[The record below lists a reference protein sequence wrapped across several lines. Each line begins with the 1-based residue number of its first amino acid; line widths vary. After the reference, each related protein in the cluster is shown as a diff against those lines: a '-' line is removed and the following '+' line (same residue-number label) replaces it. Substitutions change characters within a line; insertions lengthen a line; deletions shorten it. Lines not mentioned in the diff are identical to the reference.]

1 MDIAIP
7 VFGGLGLFL
16 YGMTMMGD
24 GLQKQLAINFV
35 N

>member
-16 YGMTMMGD
+16 YGMAMMGD
-24 GLQKQLAINFV
+24 GLKTAGDKLRN
-35 N
+35 